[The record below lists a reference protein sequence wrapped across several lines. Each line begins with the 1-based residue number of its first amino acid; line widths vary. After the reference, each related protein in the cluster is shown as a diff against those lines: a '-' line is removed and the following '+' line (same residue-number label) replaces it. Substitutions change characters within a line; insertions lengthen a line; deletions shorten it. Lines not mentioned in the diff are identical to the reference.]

1 MTLRSAMVVVLAVII
16 MVSAIEL
23 STWALGRAMSVVIPS
38 AAVSELETPLPQT
51 SEVDAPPP
59 GTAPALTW

>member
-1 MTLRSAMVVVLAVII
+1 MTLRSAMAVVLAFII

-38 AAVSELETPLPQT
+38 ASVSELETPVPQT

-59 GTAPALTW
+59 TTAPALTW